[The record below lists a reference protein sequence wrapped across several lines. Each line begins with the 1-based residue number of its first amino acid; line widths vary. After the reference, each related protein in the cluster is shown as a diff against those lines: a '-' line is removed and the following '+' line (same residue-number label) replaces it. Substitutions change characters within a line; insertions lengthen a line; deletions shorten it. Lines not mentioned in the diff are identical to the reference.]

1 MEKRSNHYGD
11 VAKWIEKVI
20 DSCETYRQTFTVN
33 KLIRNFRDQLM
44 KTTPD
49 KYWRSYQ
56 YEVIW
61 PLETKLDIKRDNLLK
76 QLEE

>member
-1 MEKRSNHYGD
+1 
-11 VAKWIEKVI
+11 
-20 DSCETYRQTFTVN
+20 
-33 KLIRNFRDQLM
+33 M